1 MRLAN
6 SVLPLLL
13 GLAALAAGAQQ
24 ADPASD
30 APEQRFTA
38 PTAVP
43 PPASYRDALARWRT
57 PEDLNAWIGA
67 HFQYDM
73 ARALQLSETQR
84 ARNGRMPI
92 LAPDAFFAQPAGVC
106 VDLSRFAV
114 ETLRTTA
121 PQTRPAYLMIEF
133 DPVAIQGQT
142 LRRHWLAA
150 FQREGKLWFFAD
162 SKRPGHLAGP
172 YEAAEDFVRDY
183 AHYRGRSIVAHRLTD
198 TYERRTRTQARR
210 QAAQPAP

>member
-6 SVLPLLL
+6 SVLSLLL

-38 PTAVP
+38 PSAVP
-43 PPASYRDALARWRT
+43 PPTSYPDALARWRT
-57 PEDLNAWIGA
+57 PEDVNAWIGA

-133 DPVAIQGQT
+133 DVDWSTMTFLTVSDDALPWWLLYSAANPATCGDAIEVPVPYSV
-142 LRRHWLAA
+142 LVSLS
-150 FQREGKLWFFAD
+150 FQAD
-162 SKRPGHLAGP
+162 RMFRPGA
-172 YEAAEDFVRDY
+172 
-183 AHYRGRSIVAHRLTD
+183 
-198 TYERRTRTQARR
+198 
-210 QAAQPAP
+210 